1 MPPQERLGLRTP
13 DPRWSRR
20 YSRGTRAGEEGHDDP
35 VDDQD
40 GPFSNGSHARRTF
53 PFEPPPPRAS
63 LARRPQSGALASRL
77 TERVAV
83 LPSLGPAVAFTL

>member
-1 MPPQERLGLRTP
+1 MH
-13 DPRWSRR
+13 PRPEVVAAVHAWYSRR
-20 YSRGTRAGEEGHDDP
+20 GRRVTTIPSDDP

-40 GPFSNGSHARRTF
+40 DPFSDGSHARRTF